1 MPIHPD
7 NPEAIVIRFRSPDR
21 LTSLVDWVKDHSD
34 GATIDSSSKT
44 ITIYH
49 PDDIFLT
56 YLDNGGI
63 IYVYL

>member
-7 NPEAIVIRFRSPDR
+7 NPESIVIRFRSPDSI
-21 LTSLVDWVKDHSD
+21 TNLVDWVKDHSD

-63 IYVYL
+63 RYVHL